1 MSACMG
7 RWTCAV
13 GVLWLLS
20 HAADHNERASISA
33 VAVLWSDGQPT
44 GPCVRV
50 MRLVASPCVY
60 MCVSVCVCVCRC
72 VCVSACVCV
81 CVVCVCLCALERGVA
96 AVRRRAGRVYVRRCG
111 EWAAVV
117 VATVVVVLR
126 VTGVGAMGLHA
137 PSSWQWYNDLSA
149 ISEKHVL
156 RLSLG
161 ETALCLHQGSQKGN
175 VFVTNHWHVLQQIPL
190 RGGGAR
196 SVLLE

>member
-1 MSACMG
+1 M
-7 RWTCAV
+7 
-13 GVLWLLS
+13 
-20 HAADHNERASISA
+20 
-33 VAVLWSDGQPT
+33 
-44 GPCVRV
+44 
-50 MRLVASPCVY
+50 
-60 MCVSVCVCVCRC
+60 CVCVCR
-72 VCVSACVCV
+72 
-81 CVVCVCLCALERGVA
+81 VCLF
-96 AVRRRAGRVYVRRCG
+96 VRVGAWCGSGKTSGGTRVRRCA

-117 VATVVVVLR
+117 VAAVVVVLR

>member
-1 MSACMG
+1 MYACA
-7 RWTCAV
+7 RLWAPLRARLFVCAC
-13 GVLWLLS
+13 S
-20 HAADHNERASISA
+20 
-33 VAVLWSDGQPT
+33 
-44 GPCVRV
+44 
-50 MRLVASPCVY
+50 
-60 MCVSVCVCVCRC
+60 
-72 VCVSACVCV
+72 
-81 CVVCVCLCALERGVA
+81 CALGRGVA

-117 VATVVVVLR
+117 VAAVVVVLR